1 MMNDSENNN
10 TINNNGNNIADEV
23 IDENEPLEMDYGS
36 SSSSSKD
43 DDNSPGNG
51 DTSPKVT
58 AELSERTTNLINNF
72 RNYVDSIDD
81 NSNSTDDDDV
91 ELGSDNVATTLLKSK
106 PQSPLA
112 SNEEQQQDTP
122 ILVKGALNWYNR
134 NNRSGINNN
143 NFSGDIEI
151 DDDDDDYISQEYGI
165 SPNNQRYK
173 RRSSFSNDTK
183 YITHKINLG
192 RLGIIKS
199 RRIKRGI
206 CSVILLITIATLI
219 GTLSSERKTAIN
231 EWNDEI
237 NELMNEEELNYEE
250 ELNEIK
256 KGVGGSIM
264 SPPDKQFGPGGYQP
278 LPEVDIG
285 SSIQADSGQQPQQA
299 EHEPKQQ
306 HGSGAKEQANN
317 IISDVL
323 SHANTMSSTS
333 TTSTS
338 ETLMEKGSSS
348 NKSSEGGDNNY
359 IEMANKYHP
368 QWYTRHPSGIT
379 STAYLGTNYNDALL
393 FCAEQSK
400 KLCKYEAL
408 CPGGSDNVPAGGYKE
423 SSSVNTSGSQ
433 QLSDEN
439 KEEDTPESII
449 QWVPIIDQTNSW
461 VQVSSNNNNGCMIYN
476 ILHGGYNPSWGL
488 DQDEDGDGKDMD
500 DKDVVNEE
508 ETRFVLCCDSVEHDV
523 VEDIPSEN
531 EVKEE
536 EPCCWLDGIYY
547 DGEEAL
553 QEALQVDDKNQ
564 DDNQATHEAWLDSG
578 MDELEAELEAA
589 GVHDENDL
597 LTHTPETK
605 PAHEAIVKPQS
616 DIPDESSEE
625 PTGNQ
630 ETQVN
635 AVEYAQSIQHEPIWY
650 YRTTGWVG
658 QSYQDAVDF
667 CAADH
672 YPDGTVSDSGEG
684 PHGPEGG
691 VLCPYEVLCPSGP
704 NQHPFGGVIDEME
717 LSNGN
722 EEVSTQWVASSDS
735 PNNWIQVSPGQGMCH
750 TYMSLN
756 LEMPFWGL
764 SGEGNEGITRHVL
777 CCRKMPSLVDDSSV
791 GIIDEPINTQ
801 MGAPSKPE
809 SAAYL
814 QYETQYQPVWYD
826 RTTGWKGHSYNAAV
840 EFCADLGDNHK
851 LCPYEAYCPLG
862 KNSNP
867 YGGGF
872 DGSLLWAPV
881 SDSYNDWVQIGT
893 ESLYDSL
900 TSNVEIEVPCA
911 TYMNIH
917 LQNPSWGVDGKGS
930 WEFTGKILCCRSMEG
945 GAEWAVGTAHPTT
958 KHPSSPPTQKP
969 SPEPTSKPSHKPTV
983 SPTEPNAYDKVVAE
997 YNPKWYNREQGWK
1010 GQSYYEAVGFCGSLG
1025 NDIGEPMMLCPFDA
1039 YCPYGEG
1046 GIPFGGAGSLS
1057 SWAPVKDFDNDWVE
1071 IGSTNP
1077 CVMYTSIYSDRPSWG
1092 ETGIGNEA
1100 ETRNILCC
1108 HSKGKASVSQQHTAP
1123 NQLADQAI
1131 MANELAPIYMQ
1142 IPNRYQASGFGR
1154 KQGWQGNSY
1163 LEAQEYCTKKMG
1175 TTHEPCGFDVLCP
1188 NGIGGEPSSNNNI
1201 WVPVLDKYSSNTW
1214 MEIREGGW
1222 CEKHTSLEENGD
1234 SVRYALCCK
1243 IEDTSAATPS
1253 SPTINSAPA
1262 VNDEEVQAIYKD
1274 ISEKYHP
1281 VSFDRSQGWRGQTY
1295 GDALVFCA
1303 KQNSKIPCP
1312 YKVTC
1317 PMGDKGLP
1325 IGGATD
1331 GMNGDWVPIM
1341 DTPNGWVNI
1350 GEKNTCV
1357 KYNDIRPHPPEWGLS
1372 GEDNEAITRHIKCC
1386 DEPEGVGP
1394 ILDDEGSSIG
1404 AKSTQ
1409 EKDILHN
1416 MHPLW
1421 FHRKDGYHGT
1431 THEEA
1436 ELFCKTIGD
1445 MQLCPAEAY
1454 CPNGSTKSKPL
1465 FLQSNVYQ
1473 GESWA
1478 PVHKE
1483 NADSG
1488 NNWIN
1493 IGDSLSDGSS
1503 AEACLDYESLNGGKS
1518 PPWTA
1523 DGSHSQVKQHVLCCM
1538 KENELKHDIDVTRGM
1553 NPIWLDKSH
1562 GYMGGSYSDAEQY
1575 CKGLDKKLCPY
1586 TSCKYIIIC

>member
-1 MMNDSENNN
+1 MNDSENNN
-10 TINNNGNNIADEV
+10 TINNVKDDED
-23 IDENEPLEMDYGS
+23 INENEPLEMEYGS
-36 SSSSSKD
+36 SSSS
-43 DDNSPGNG
+43 DDNNG
-51 DTSPKVT
+51 SDTAADLEDTSPKA

-81 NSNSTDDDDV
+81 NSTNTDDV
-91 ELGSDNVATTLLKSK
+91 ELGSGDNVATTLLKST
-106 PQSPLA
+106 SPKSSLA
-112 SNEEQQQDTP
+112 VNYNDEQQDTP
-122 ILVKGALNWYNR
+122 ILVKGALDWYNHNSSRR
-134 NNRSGINNN
+134 NH
-143 NFSGDIEI
+143 NFNGDKEI
-151 DDDDDDYISQEYGI
+151 DDDGDNDYTSQEYGI
-165 SPNNQRYK
+165 SPTSNQRHNNK
-173 RRSSFSNDTK
+173 RRSSFSNDAK
-183 YITHKINLG
+183 YITHKINMG
-192 RLGIIKS
+192 RLGIIRS

-206 CSVILLITIATLI
+206 CSVILLITILTLI
-219 GTLSSERKTAIN
+219 GTLSSERRSAIN

-237 NELMNEEELNYEE
+237 NELMEEEELNYEE

-256 KGVGGSIM
+256 KQQGIGGSIM
-264 SPPDKQFGPGGYQP
+264 SSPDKQFGPDGYQP

-285 SSIQADSGQQPQQA
+285 SSSQADSGQQPQQA
-299 EHEPKQQ
+299 EQPKQQ

-323 SHANTMSSTS
+323 SHANTMTSTS
-333 TTSTS
+333 TTTS
-338 ETLMEKGSSS
+338 ETIMEG
-348 NKSSEGGDNNY
+348 EGGNNNY

-379 STAYLGTNYNDALL
+379 STAYLGTNYNDALM
-393 FCAEQSK
+393 FCAEQQGKK

-423 SSSVNTSGSQ
+423 SSIVNTSGSQ
-433 QLSDEN
+433 QQSSEKN
-439 KEEDTPESII
+439 ESII

-476 ILHGGYNPSWGL
+476 ILHGGYNPSWGI
-488 DQDEDGDGKDMD
+488 DQEDGDGKDME
-500 DKDVVNEE
+500 DKDLVNEE
-508 ETRFVLCCDSVEHDV
+508 ETRFVLCCDSIEHEV
-523 VEDIPSEN
+523 VEEDIASEN
-531 EVKEE
+531 EEE
-536 EPCCWLDGIYY
+536 EEKEPCCWLDGIYY

-553 QEALQVDDKNQ
+553 QEALQAGNVGDNENQ
-564 DDNQATHEAWLDSG
+564 NDNQAIHEAWLDSG
-578 MDELEAELEAA
+578 MDEVEAELEAA

-597 LTHTPETK
+597 LTHTSETK
-605 PAHEAIVKPQS
+605 PPHEAIVKPQS
-616 DIPDESSEE
+616 DIEPDESS
-625 PTGNQ
+625 TNQ
-630 ETQVN
+630 ETQIN

-650 YRTTGWVG
+650 YRTTGWTG

-672 YPDGTVSDSGEG
+672 YPDGTISDSGEG

-717 LSNGN
+717 LSDGN
-722 EEVSTQWVASSDS
+722 EEVSTQWAASSDS

-756 LEMPFWGL
+756 LEMPLWGV

-791 GIIDEPINTQ
+791 GIIDEPPSNTQ
-801 MGAPSKPE
+801 MGAPFKPE

-872 DGSLLWAPV
+872 ESEGSLLWAPV

-900 TSNVEIEVPCA
+900 TSNVEGEVPCA

-917 LQNPSWGVDGKGS
+917 LQNPSWGEDGKGS
-930 WEFTGKILCCRSMEG
+930 WEFTGKILCCRSMDG
-945 GAEWAVGTAHPTT
+945 GAKWTVGTAPPTT
-958 KHPSSPPTQKP
+958 KHPSTPPTQKP
-969 SPEPTSKPSHKPTV
+969 SPEPTSKPSHKPTE
-983 SPTEPNAYDKVVAE
+983 SPTEPNAYDKVVVE

-1010 GQSYYEAVGFCGSLG
+1010 GQSYYEAVGFCSSLG
-1025 NDIGEPMMLCPFDA
+1025 NDIGEPMMLCPFEA

-1057 SWAPVKDFDNDWVE
+1057 SWAPVNDFDNDWVE

-1077 CVMYTSIYSDRPSWG
+1077 CVMYTSIYSDKPSWG
-1092 ETGIGNEA
+1092 ETGVGNEA
-1100 ETRNILCC
+1100 ETRNILCY
-1108 HSKGKASVSQQHTAP
+1108 HSRGKAPVSQQHTAP
-1123 NQLADQAI
+1123 EQLADQAI
-1131 MANELAPIYMQ
+1131 MANELAV
-1142 IPNRYQASGFGR
+1142 
-1154 KQGWQGNSY
+1154 
-1163 LEAQEYCTKKMG
+1163 T
-1175 TTHEPCGFDVLCP
+1175 
-1188 NGIGGEPSSNNNI
+1188 
-1201 WVPVLDKYSSNTW
+1201 
-1214 MEIREGGW
+1214 
-1222 CEKHTSLEENGD
+1222 
-1234 SVRYALCCK
+1234 
-1243 IEDTSAATPS
+1243 AAAA
-1253 SPTINSAPA
+1253 PTVNSAPA
-1262 VNDEEVQAIYKD
+1262 VVDQEIQTIYKD

-1312 YKVTC
+1312 YEVTC
-1317 PMGDKGLP
+1317 PLGDKGLP

-1372 GEDNEAITRHIKCC
+1372 GEENEALTRHIKCC

-1394 ILDDEGSSIG
+1394 SLDKGSSVS
-1404 AKSTQ
+1404 AMSTQ
-1409 EKDILHN
+1409 EKDVLHN

-1454 CPNGSTKSKPL
+1454 CPNGSTTKSKPL
-1465 FLQSNVYQ
+1465 FLHSNVYQ

-1478 PVHKE
+1478 PVHK

-1503 AEACLDYESLNGGKS
+1503 AEACFDYETLNGGKS

-1523 DGSHSQVKQHVLCCM
+1523 DGSHSEVKQHVLCCM

-1586 TSCKYIIIC
+1586 TSCKYIIIYECCANV